1 VENFDNCSDAILL
14 SRALAGEEAAF
25 LRLYE
30 RLKGAIFR
38 YVFYMTNSK
47 MTAEEVVQE
56 VFIQLLKEGSGYRE
70 ERGEVSAFA
79 FGIARNFVRR
89 IERREHPY
97 EPIPADESLEN
108 QPGNLMSQAESPAG
122 QIMRNEVTARV
133 QGAIA
138 SLPDHYRQVVVLCD
152 LCELSYEEA
161 AQQLR
166 CAVGTVRSRLHRAHA
181 LLTQKLKPLR
191 SRETDVEATGTEGC
205 LI

>member
-1 VENFDNCSDAILL
+1 MENFDNCSDAILL